1 MLLYVDDFKSTPQK
15 HLDFEVVG
23 SQRDALLEGTDFT
36 LVQALKLSADIERIG
51 ATFRVMATLE
61 AIVAYTCGRCLEKR
75 ETPYTIEAD
84 WVLMEKG
91 DFAKKYATTEELELS
106 AEDLDVSVYTGDEI
120 DLSDLVR
127 EAILLELPT
136 YARCPEGDAQCDA
149 DYARNVGA
157 KALEKN
163 EEASMDLRWSALK
176 DLKVKST
183 E

>member
-15 HLDFEVVG
+15 HVDFEIVG
-23 SQRDALLEGTDFT
+23 AQRDALLEGTDFT
-36 LVQALKLSADIERIG
+36 LNGPLLLAADVERIG
-51 ATFRVMATLE
+51 ATFRIVATLT
-61 AIVAYTCGRCLEKR
+61 ALVNYDCGRCLEHR
-75 ETPYTIEAD
+75 ENPYTIDAD

-91 DFAKKYATTEELELS
+91 EFARKYATDEELELS
-106 AEDLDVSVYTGDEI
+106 AEDLDVSVYEGDEI
-120 DLSDLVR
+120 DLSDLIR

-136 YARCPEGDAQCDA
+136 YGRCPEGDAQCDA

-163 EEASMDLRWSALK
+163 DDASMDLRWSALK
-176 DLKVKST
+176 DLKLKST